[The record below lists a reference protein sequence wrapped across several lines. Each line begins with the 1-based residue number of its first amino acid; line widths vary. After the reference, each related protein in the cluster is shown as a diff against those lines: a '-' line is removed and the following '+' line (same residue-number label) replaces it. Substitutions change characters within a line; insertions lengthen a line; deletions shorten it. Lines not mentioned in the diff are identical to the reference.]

1 MKYRIAEW
9 AGAGFL
15 VVCCW
20 ALFVLATFPHTN
32 EWMRNMRGLLAVSC
46 PVTLIHGRLPNNL
59 YFMIVANAATY
70 ALFGLIVEAL
80 RKTIVS
86 RNQTSH

>member
-1 MKYRIAEW
+1 MNYRIAVW

-20 ALFVLATFPHTN
+20 ALFALATFPHTN

-46 PVTLIHGRLPNNL
+46 PVTLIHGRLPNNV

-70 ALFGLIVEAL
+70 ALFGLSVEAL
-80 RKTIVS
+80 RNIVFTH
-86 RNQTSH
+86 QTSH